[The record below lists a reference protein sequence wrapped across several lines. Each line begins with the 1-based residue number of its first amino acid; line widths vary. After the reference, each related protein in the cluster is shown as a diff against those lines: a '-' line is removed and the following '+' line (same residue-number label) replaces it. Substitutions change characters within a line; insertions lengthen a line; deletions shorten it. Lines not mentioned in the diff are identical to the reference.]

1 VQLRHCQTPSIQ
13 QSHFIPDPPPNFLK
27 KNPETFRNYGLKS
40 STSSLPVFPF
50 LIYRLRQNQT
60 RETETPKLSSEE
72 TPETQNREKNEP
84 SLQGGDG
91 GGEAGIH

>member
-1 VQLRHCQTPSIQ
+1 
-13 QSHFIPDPPPNFLK
+13 
-27 KNPETFRNYGLKS
+27 LKS

-50 LIYRLRQNQT
+50 LIYRLQQNQT